1 MQPSKY
7 QPLHE
12 HFRQIQ
18 SRGLK
23 VEAYDV
29 LNALFE
35 AEVHIKGLE
44 SLAESLKARLYG
56 DRPDPAMEV
65 VASSY
70 DWMNDAFRR
79 DK

>member
-1 MQPSKY
+1 MASDKY

-35 AEVHIKGLE
+35 AEVHIKELE
-44 SLAESLKARLYG
+44 AALATENDMYITDLAG
-56 DRPDPAMEV
+56 EDR
-65 VASSY
+65 
-70 DWMNDAFRR
+70 
-79 DK
+79 

>member
-1 MQPSKY
+1 MQPDKY

-35 AEVHIKGLE
+35 AEVHIRKLE
-44 SLAESLKARLYG
+44 AIVAAQDDMAVVSEMSLS
-56 DRPDPAMEV
+56 D
-65 VASSY
+65 
-70 DWMNDAFRR
+70 F
-79 DK
+79 